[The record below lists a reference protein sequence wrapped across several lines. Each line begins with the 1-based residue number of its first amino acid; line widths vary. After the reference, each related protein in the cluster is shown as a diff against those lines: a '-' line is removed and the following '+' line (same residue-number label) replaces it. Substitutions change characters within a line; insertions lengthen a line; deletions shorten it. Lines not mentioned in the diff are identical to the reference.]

1 MRLIDRYICR
11 EVFTHALLGLLIF
24 TFVLF
29 VPQLAHLM
37 GFLVRHSV
45 SPGRLGVL
53 FLGTLPGVLTYTTP
67 MAVLVGV
74 LIGLGRLSADSELIA
89 MSALGMGIRRVLIP
103 VGVLASVACLMT
115 LAITLWAGPA
125 AQRSFRQVQ
134 DELAASQA
142 SFEIQPRVFD
152 ERTKHMV
159 LYVED
164 VTAAATRWRGVFL
177 AETGSNKSLSLTLAE
192 DAIVVGG
199 REPGKLELHL
209 RSGSTH
215 EFLSSDPD
223 HYLVTTFG
231 QTDWPIEVSGLN
243 SNRNSAPTNAERS
256 LEELYAATGGGVRE
270 AHVEIQRRFAFPVA
284 CLVFALLAVPLA
296 ARPRRGGRAMGF
308 LVSLILVCGYYLLF
322 VIGAGLA
329 HQGKVSPGLGV
340 WAANLLTGIAAITL
354 LPGMEHI
361 RGVTWLSALMDQVA
375 VKFKDLGAR
384 LRREEKP
391 GRPEPVRD
399 GANMS
404 RRRTDAAP
412 ASVESTRVVR
422 LRPLNPPLVRARH
435 RSGFPQMIDL
445 FLLKNFMSYFLL
457 VMAGFIFLF
466 EVFTIFELLDD
477 IARTHAPFL
486 VVLKYLWYLVPY
498 WTYKLAPFAVL
509 VAAMITLGVMSKNN
523 EIVAIKA
530 SGVSL
535 FRLAWPLIGASAAL
549 ALGLL
554 ALDNSYLPYF
564 NQRQDALRNE
574 IKGRPPQ
581 TYFNPNQ
588 SWIYGLNDKIY
599 NYQLFD
605 PDRSFFGGL
614 NVFELDAET
623 FRLRRRVYASR
634 AIWSPEQ
641 GTWLL
646 EGGWVRDFDGAN
658 IVRYTPFKAYML
670 SELTEPPG
678 YFHREV
684 RQSYQMNL
692 REMAVYIGELKRAG
706 YDVSRLSVQWHEKLA
721 FPLIAP
727 IITMLAIPFAFL
739 VGTRG
744 AVGGLALGVGIGI
757 VYWATSA
764 LFEAIGGVGQLPPLL
779 AGWAPDIIFIFL
791 GAFFMLRMKT

>member
-37 GFLVRHSV
+37 SVIVRHSV

-53 FLGTLPGVLTYTTP
+53 FLGTLTGVLTYTTP

-103 VGVLASVACLMT
+103 VGVLALFACGLT
-115 LAITLWAGPA
+115 LGITLWAGPA

-152 ERTKHMV
+152 ERTKNMV
-159 LYVED
+159 LYVND
-164 VTAAATRWRGVFL
+164 VTATATHWRGVFL
-177 AETGSNKSLSLTLAE
+177 AQTETNGSTDLTMA
-192 DAIVVGG
+192 DNAIVVSG
-199 REPGKLELHL
+199 REAGKLELHL
-209 RSGSTH
+209 GGGSTH
-215 EFLSSDPD
+215 KFLATDPNS
-223 HYLVTTFG
+223 YSVETFG
-231 QTDWPIEVSGLN
+231 QTDWPITVAGLAPDHG
-243 SNRNSAPTNAERS
+243 SVPTNAERS
-256 LEELYAATGGGVRE
+256 LEDLYSVSGGAARE
-270 AHVEIQRRFAFPVA
+270 AHVEIQKRFAFPVA

-308 LVSLILVCGYYLLF
+308 LVSLVLVCGYYLLF

-329 HQGKVSPGLGV
+329 HQGRVSPVLGV
-340 WAANLLTGIAAITL
+340 WAANFLTGIAAIAL
-354 LPGMEHI
+354 LPGMEQI
-361 RGVTWLSALMDQVA
+361 RGVTWLSALMDQLA
-375 VKFKDLGAR
+375 VRIKEWGAR
-384 LRREEKP
+384 LTQEKTP
-391 GRPEPVRD
+391 GRPEAVRKS
-399 GANMS
+399 ANMS
-404 RRRTDAAP
+404 RRQTDVQPEP
-412 ASVESTRVVR
+412 AQTSRVIR
-422 LRPLNPPLVRARH
+422 LRPLNPPLARAKH

-445 FLLKNFMSYFLL
+445 YLLKNFLSYLLL

-477 IARTHAPFL
+477 ISRTHAPFL
-486 VVLKYLWYLVPY
+486 VVLKYLWYLIPY

-535 FRLAWPLIGASAAL
+535 FRLAWPLIGASAVLAL
-549 ALGLL
+549 ALL
-554 ALDNSYLPYF
+554 ALDNTYLPYF
-564 NQRQDALRNE
+564 NQQQDALRNE

-614 NVFELDAET
+614 NVLELDPDS
-623 FRLRRRVYASR
+623 FQIRRRVYASR
-634 AIWSPEQ
+634 AVWSPEQ
-641 GTWLL
+641 NTWLL
-646 EGGWVRDFDGAN
+646 EGGWVRDFDGSR
-658 IVRYTPFKAYML
+658 IVRYTPFKAFTL

-692 REMAVYIGELKRAG
+692 HEMSTYIGELRHAG
-706 YDVSRLSVQWHEKLA
+706 FDVGRLSVQWHEKLA

-727 IITMLAIPFAFL
+727 IITLLAIPFAFL

-791 GAFFMLRMKT
+791 GAYFLLKMKT